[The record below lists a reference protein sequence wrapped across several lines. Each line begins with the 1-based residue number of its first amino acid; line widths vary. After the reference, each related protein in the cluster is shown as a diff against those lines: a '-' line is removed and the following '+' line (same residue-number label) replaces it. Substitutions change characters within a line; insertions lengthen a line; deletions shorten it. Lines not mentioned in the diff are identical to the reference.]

1 MNLFVLLTFVTF
13 LWTLLI
19 ILVIWYG
26 VKVVTKYLFPL
37 LMHKTMKNMQSHM
50 EEQMRQQQRGQRSEG
65 EVTIEQNRRNSPSKA
80 NEGEY
85 VDFEEV
91 E

>member
-1 MNLFVLLTFVTF
+1 
-13 LWTLLI
+13 
-19 ILVIWYG
+19 
-26 VKVVTKYLFPL
+26 
-37 LMHKTMKNMQSHM
+37 MKNMQSHM